1 MADKKCA
8 GGKEE
13 PLAYDAGVLPTLKRA
28 YFLVLPHAHLLDLAG
43 PLQIVAT
50 LRELGIAQVAV
61 ECISPQANIR
71 TFQEVAL
78 REIRPLPA
86 RLVEGDVLFVIG
98 SKLDDALMQSP
109 AWREAVAWLR
119 KVTADAGPGLQVCG
133 VCTGTF
139 LLAQAGLLDGRV
151 CTTHHRF
158 VRQLS
163 RQFPDAHV
171 VENRVLV
178 CDQIVWTS
186 AGVASGVDLALH
198 LIAQAYGA
206 DAAIQVAREN
216 VVHFRRFGSDP
227 ELSVPLRYRA
237 HGNQLVHAAQDV
249 IARNLVRGV
258 TTKMLALRFNLSPRH
273 LSRVF
278 VAETGVT
285 IKRYQIELRLDLAH
299 RLLTHTTMTLER
311 VAERCGFGSVQ
322 AFRANWNSRE
332 ALNPS
337 KLRQQSRKRIR

>member
-1 MADKKCA
+1 
-8 GGKEE
+8 
-13 PLAYDAGVLPTLKRA
+13 
-28 YFLVLPHAHLLDLAG
+28 
-43 PLQIVAT
+43 
-50 LRELGIAQVAV
+50 LGIAQVAV

-71 TFQEVAL
+71 TYQEVAL

-109 AWREAVAWLR
+109 AWREAETWLR
-119 KVTADAGPGLQVCG
+119 KVTADTVPGLQVCG

-158 VRQLS
+158 VRRLS

-249 IARNLVRGV
+249 IARNLVHGV
-258 TTKMLALRFNLSPRH
+258 TSKTLALRFNLSSRH
-273 LSRVF
+273 LSRLF
-278 VAETGVT
+278 VAETGIT
-285 IKRYQIELRLDLAH
+285 IKRYQIELRLDLAR

-337 KLRQQSRKRIR
+337 KLREQSRKRTR